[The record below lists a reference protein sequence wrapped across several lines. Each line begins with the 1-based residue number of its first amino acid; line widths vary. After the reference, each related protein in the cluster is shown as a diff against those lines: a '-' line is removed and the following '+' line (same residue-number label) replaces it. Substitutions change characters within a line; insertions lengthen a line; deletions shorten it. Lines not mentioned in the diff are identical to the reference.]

1 MTGEKSATGEGI
13 YTTSP
18 GELAQLPYNERV
30 SSNIEQ
36 YNTANAAVAEQLVRD
51 AAEEGNRVQIT
62 VFDPT
67 TDLMVPVFDN
77 PGHGV
82 GITASY
88 LVELMDGDR
97 ASLAEQ
103 ITAFEPDVKEVGFYQ
118 INIIERS

>member
-1 MTGEKSATGEGI
+1 MTGEKSATGEDI
-13 YTTSP
+13 YSTSLS
-18 GELAQLPYNERV
+18 ELASLPYNDRV
-30 SSNIEQ
+30 AAGIEQ

-51 AAEEGNRVQIT
+51 AAEAGDRVQIT

-67 TDLMVPVFDN
+67 TELMVPVFDN